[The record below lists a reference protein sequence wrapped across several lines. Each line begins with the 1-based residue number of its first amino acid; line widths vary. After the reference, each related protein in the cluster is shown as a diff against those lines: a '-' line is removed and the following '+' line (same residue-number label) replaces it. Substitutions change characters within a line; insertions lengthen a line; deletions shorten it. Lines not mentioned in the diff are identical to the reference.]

1 MVFADGDAQRD
12 AGGETVV
19 ERECLLFEAGEYADR
34 GVTITEDD
42 LREIAAN
49 SAGEIPVRIE
59 HMRETPFDGALGVVT
74 RVRAAGRQLWGT
86 LRQPAEAWSF
96 VQKAGARALSVA
108 LDMAGKRLV
117 ETSFVCRPR
126 VAGARVFSE
135 DRVVFEVE
143 GVVPSPRPSATPLPI
158 RQGEGHKRDVW
169 CVDCGVQDS
178 LGQSSQLL
186 VEKEERRLSSVRQF
200 AEGLIAHLR
209 GVIGSGEEAADG
221 DGSAGQAAEA
231 VRSVEEAI
239 LPVEQFAAERAAL
252 ERERLELQARQ
263 VEQQVADLK
272 RQGLLRGTEKA
283 EGLARAILQFC
294 VTNVVQFDED
304 EVPLGR
310 LFTQLLEENGPV
322 VPMGE
327 VARADL
333 SAGSGAADRLIAMAK
348 ETARKENVGYLA
360 AFGQVGREHPEL
372 ARAAREEAFAG

>member
-1 MVFADGDAQRD
+1 MVFVDGDARRD
-12 AGGETVV
+12 LADEEVV

-49 SAGEIPVRIE
+49 TAGEIPVRIE

-74 RVRAAGRQLWGT
+74 KVRAAGRQLWGT

-126 VAGARVFSE
+126 VAGARVFSA
-135 DRVVFEVE
+135 DRVVLEVE
-143 GVVPSPRPSATPLPI
+143 GVIPSPRPSISPLEAMPGRELSPLPKQ
-158 RQGEGHKRDVW
+158 QGEGPVRG
-169 CVDCGVQDS
+169 GV
-178 LGQSSQLL
+178 LL
-186 VEKEERRLSSVRQF
+186 TEREEGMSSVRQF

-209 GVIGSGEEAADG
+209 GVIGSGEEVADG
-221 DGSAGQAAEA
+221 DGSAGQRAAEG
-231 VRSVEEAI
+231 
-239 LPVEQFAAERAAL
+239 LQPVEQFAEERAAL

-283 EGLARAILQFC
+283 EELAKAILQFC
-294 VTNVVQFDED
+294 VTNVVLFGEE
-304 EVPLGR
+304 EVLLGR

-372 ARAAREEAFAG
+372 ARAAREEAYAGSF

>member
-1 MVFADGDAQRD
+1 MVFVDGDARGD
-12 AGGETVV
+12 LADEEVV

-49 SAGEIPVRIE
+49 TAGEIPVRIE

-96 VQKAGARALSVA
+96 VQRAGARALSVA
-108 LDMAGKRLV
+108 VDIADKRLV

-143 GVVPSPRPSATPLPI
+143 GVVPSPRPADTPLPK
-158 RQGEGHKRDVW
+158 RQGEGPERNVW

-186 VEKEERRLSSVRQF
+186 GEKEERRLSSVRQF

-209 GVIGSGEEAADG
+209 GVIGSGEEAVEG
-221 DGSAGQAAEA
+221 GQDSERAAETLQP
-231 VRSVEEAI
+231 I
-239 LPVEQFAAERAAL
+239 EQFAEERAAL
-252 ERERLELQARQ
+252 ERGRSDLQARQ

-283 EGLARAILQFC
+283 EALAKAILQFC
-294 VTNVVQFDED
+294 VTNVVQFGEE
-304 EVPLGR
+304 EVPAWR
-310 LFTQLLEENGPV
+310 LFMQLLEENGPV

-327 VARADL
+327 MARADL

-360 AFGQVGREHPEL
+360 AFGQVGREYPEL
-372 ARAAREEAFAG
+372 ARAARDEAYAG